1 MALTSAYWGASKGPL
16 HVGIYVNGDVVD
28 EASDDSSAAP
38 LSVYYAGN
46 EKLGGHR
53 TGATLG
59 RRMHARGG

>member
-1 MALTSAYWGASKGPL
+1 MALISAYWGASKGPL

-46 EKLGGHR
+46 EKLGGIGPGLR
-53 TGATLG
+53 
-59 RRMHARGG
+59 